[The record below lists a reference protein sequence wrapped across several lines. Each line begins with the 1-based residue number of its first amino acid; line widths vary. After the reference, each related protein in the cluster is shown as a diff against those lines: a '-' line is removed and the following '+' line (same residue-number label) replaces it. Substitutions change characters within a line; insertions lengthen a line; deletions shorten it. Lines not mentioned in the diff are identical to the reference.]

1 VTVPAAST
9 SPSKNVVPPSGVER
23 RGIAQALWWLA
34 PLLVCVLLMAP
45 RIASAHFGLLDDGLT
60 LQQAGRILGGSLGEA
75 LSIQAGRLRPLYWLF
90 PTAIFAL
97 TGANP
102 VWFFAVNALMLVG
115 LTAGLMALV
124 RLEGGSRLQ
133 ASLAGL
139 LFALAGPT
147 IEAFYTLSKAEGL
160 QLTLVVSSLV
170 CAAGY
175 GRARST
181 WGRRAALLGAAIAGL
196 LALLTKETSIVA
208 LPMSLAWLLLEWLPA
223 RREGQRS
230 RRSARRGS
238 LAAWMVGLPVVVL
251 IVRGQL
257 LATEAMEVHTSGYV
271 FTVSGFISSAIRIA
285 GWMLRDFPYLIP
297 LGLVLLTL
305 WARGGITRRP
315 LLLEGLVW
323 IGAWT
328 AIFLPWPFIAEYYLL
343 PAAAGAAVVAAASV
357 DAVWENRGSL
367 KGWAR
372 GGAVALLLLAVI
384 GFLTTVPNNLTSAR
398 IQLAVDSAN
407 AEALDG
413 ISRGLPFGARLIVNL
428 QEHREYFDM
437 IQIFLT
443 QQLGR
448 ADLRIEALDPS
459 GIPSLNAAGN
469 QAYVLTPIVEG
480 TPYFTVRVGVGE
492 DDARMWNDA
501 LLRSAGDHLELIRQT
516 RREVGRL
523 NIDLPAA
530 ICPILRRS
538 VFCAGSRPVMH
549 SGVFVFGWDLY
560 TTPPQ

>member
-1 VTVPAAST
+1 
-9 SPSKNVVPPSGVER
+9 
-23 RGIAQALWWLA
+23 
-34 PLLVCVLLMAP
+34 
-45 RIASAHFGLLDDGLT
+45 
-60 LQQAGRILGGSLGEA
+60 
-75 LSIQAGRLRPLYWLF
+75 
-90 PTAIFAL
+90 
-97 TGANP
+97 
-102 VWFFAVNALMLVG
+102 MLVG
-115 LTAGLMALV
+115 LTAELMALV

-133 ASLAGL
+133 ASLTGML
-139 LFALAGPT
+139 MALAGPT

-170 CAAGY
+170 CAASY
-175 GRARST
+175 GRARSI
-181 WGRRAALLGAAIAGL
+181 WGRRAALLGSAIAGL
-196 LALLTKETSIVA
+196 LALLTKETSIA
-208 LPMSLAWLLLEWLPA
+208 LLPMSLAWLLLEWLPA
-223 RREGQRS
+223 RRQGKTPRL
-230 RRSARRGS
+230 SARRGL
-238 LAAWMVGLPVVVL
+238 LAACMVGLPVIVL

-285 GWMLRDFPYLIP
+285 GWLLRDFPYLIP
-297 LGLVLLTL
+297 LGLVFLLL
-305 WARGGITRRP
+305 WGRGRITRRP
-315 LLLEGLVW
+315 LLLEGLLW
-323 IGAWT
+323 IGVWT

-343 PAAAGAAVVAAASV
+343 PAAAGAAVVAAAAV

-367 KGWAR
+367 NRWVR
-372 GGAVALLLLAVI
+372 GAAVALLSLAAI
-384 GFLTTVPNNLTSAR
+384 GLLTTVPNNLTSAR

-407 AEALDG
+407 AEVLDG
-413 ISRGLPFGARLIVNL
+413 ISGDLPFGARLIVNL

-437 IQIFLT
+437 IQSFLT

-459 GIPSLNAAGN
+459 GIPSLTAGGTP
-469 QAYVLTPIVEG
+469 AYVLTPIVEG

-492 DDARMWNDA
+492 DDARMWNDT

-516 RREVGRL
+516 RREVSRL

-549 SGVFVFGWDLY
+549 SGIFVLGWDLY
-560 TTPPQ
+560 RTTPP